1 MSGTLGDLGQLG
13 DGTQIAGFGGG
24 ASDPYMM
31 ELMRRRAMADALA
44 KQGMAEAQRP
54 MTHWLQP
61 LGAIAQQG
69 VAAWRQGKAD
79 DELLTYAKGQAV
91 ADQEARRGI
100 MAMLLGGGQGATPAP
115 QPQPVAPSQGSG
127 AAPAKPS
134 AAPLPIAA
142 TTLAPEAKA
151 LLTGISGAESPG
163 YNVRY
168 GGSTFD
174 GYGDHPRT
182 DVPIMTGPMKGQ
194 TSSAA
199 GRYQFLGSTWDNV
212 KAKYG
217 LPDFSPASQDL
228 GAWQLA
234 RDTYQAKTGRD
245 LAADMKSQDP
255 QVRGGI
261 TNALAGVWPSLPG
274 GNQPNGATNGFW
286 QRVDAAMGGAQPN
299 VNVSTTTTAPAPPMA
314 AGGPPTLDK
323 NRMLAAALAA
333 GLSGRPG
340 VAPLGTML
348 AGVARAIPDPDR
360 ELVQVQMPD
369 GSKRFVPR
377 PQAAGMASAPDP
389 YTLSPGQR
397 RYDATGNVVASSPL
411 SPGTPTVRM
420 GPNGPE
426 YFDPN
431 NPNGPSQ
438 GAPVLTPD
446 QLQGAGYQRQVYP
459 QGGAPQGAAPTAGD
473 LIATQAGNVATQ
485 NARGPLA
492 AKAMQETVDARNA
505 SYDRTRQYD
514 NFAKL
519 AQDFDTG
526 KFADTKLSIGQVLQS
541 AGVPD
546 AIIPAGIDRKA
557 IASAETMRSITNHA
571 AMSMIGPGGMPANN
585 FSEADRGFVVST
597 VPGLM
602 NTPGGNAKI
611 MAIARAVE
619 QRKIELGDAWLDWS
633 KKNGNTLQS
642 WDRFQ
647 AERAPEIIGKS
658 AFAGVLDSPATGAG
672 QGAASGAPTLRWNVQ
687 KGAWE

>member
-79 DELLTYAKGQAV
+79 DELLTYAKGQAEGD
-91 ADQEARRGI
+91 AETRK
-100 MAMLLGGGQGATPAP
+100 AMIALALRQLGQNPTPAP
-115 QPQPVAPSQGSG
+115 QPQPMAPSQGSG
-127 AAPAKPS
+127 AGPAKPS

-151 LLTGISGAESPG
+151 FLTGVSGAESPG

-299 VNVSTTTTAPAPPMA
+299 MNVSTATTAPMPSTPPVAPPMA
-314 AGGPPTLDK
+314 AGGPPMLDK
-323 NRMLAAALAA
+323 NPMLVAALMGQA
-333 GLSGRPG
+333 SRFPG
-340 VAPLGTML
+340 SQRLGASL
-348 AGVARAIPDPDR
+348 ATIARAIPDPSWTTVNFGGKTYMVNSRDPSQR
-360 ELVQVQMPD
+360 MEMGANVQ
-369 GSKRFVPR
+369 
-377 PQAAGMASAPDP
+377 AGHALDAPDVEGQQLRYRQAGATNVALNNDKSYGGHLAEGLAKQDLAAIDTARGAADQIATARRIRTVLEENP
-389 YTLSPGQR
+389 IVGPGQPLWMAMAKGLNIAGLTDDQR
-397 RYDATGNVVASSPL
+397 ISSTQALVSELARVTQEHIKSSGLGGGSGFSNADRDFLEKARAGTIEYTPPALRYLADLNEKAARLGLARGNAAL
-411 SPGTPTVRM
+411 ARIRK
-420 GPNGPE
+420 
-426 YFDPN
+426 
-431 NPNGPSQ
+431 NPNTASLVEGLPDF
-438 GAPVLTPD
+438 TD
-446 QLQGAGYQRQVYP
+446 QLPNTSG
-459 QGGAPQGAAPTAGD
+459 QGAAPA
-473 LIATQAGNVATQ
+473 AASSAPVKVAT
-485 NARGPLA
+485 PEEA
-492 AKAMQETVDARNA
+492 AKLPPG
-505 SYDRTRQYD
+505 TRIELPD
-514 NFAKL
+514 GSL
-519 AQDFDTG
+519 
-526 KFADTKLSIGQVLQS
+526 
-541 AGVPD
+541 GV
-546 AIIPAGIDRKA
+546 
-557 IASAETMRSITNHA
+557 
-571 AMSMIGPGGMPANN
+571 
-585 FSEADRGFVVST
+585 
-597 VPGLM
+597 VPG
-602 NTPGGNAKI
+602 
-611 MAIARAVE
+611 R
-619 QRKIELGDAWLDWS
+619 
-633 KKNGNTLQS
+633 
-642 WDRFQ
+642 
-647 AERAPEIIGKS
+647 
-658 AFAGVLDSPATGAG
+658 
-672 QGAASGAPTLRWNVQ
+672 
-687 KGAWE
+687 